1 MATRQEIDDF
11 LAQRSLALV
20 GVSRGGKKFGNAI
33 LRDLTKAGYR
43 VYPIHPEATELD
55 GVRAYPSFAALPE
68 PVGGVITV
76 IPPARTE
83 DVVRDAAAHG
93 IKRVWMQQGSESTA
107 AIRFCQE
114 QGMTVVH
121 GQCILMYPKPATSWF
136 HGAHR
141 WVWELIGRAPR

>member
-68 PVGGVITV
+68 AVGGVITV

-83 DVVRDAAAHG
+83 VVVRDAAAHG
-93 IKRVWMQQGSESTA
+93 IKRVWMQQGAESVE